1 MSLWRRYVLITVL
14 LFVGAWLISMV
25 VQSLSTAM
33 ALLGAVAVLIA
44 FTYPAL
50 FYHKYA
56 VARGHDLLANLR
68 DGRPRQFA
76 NDLIPDIFRGHEG
89 CCNHRC
95 GALWMIIISGV
106 MIPVLFGSTIY
117 TMAKPQHTAAP
128 TPCE

>member
-1 MSLWRRYVLITVL
+1 MARYVLITVL

-50 FYHKYA
+50 FYYKYA
-56 VARGHDLLANLR
+56 RARGHDLLANLR

-76 NDLIPDIFRGHEG
+76 NDLVPDIFRGQEG

-95 GALWMIIISGV
+95 GALWMIIVSGV
-106 MIPVLFGSTIY
+106 MIPVLFGSTVY
-117 TMAKPQHTAAP
+117 TMAKPQHTQAP